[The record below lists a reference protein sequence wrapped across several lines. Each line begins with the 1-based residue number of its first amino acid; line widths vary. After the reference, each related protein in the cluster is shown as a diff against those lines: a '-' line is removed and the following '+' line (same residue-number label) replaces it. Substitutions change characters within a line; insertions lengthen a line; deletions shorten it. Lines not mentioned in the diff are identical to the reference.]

1 MLLFG
6 HPHIPSEKLYH
17 IGSIEA
23 IEHTPPN
30 SVLLFS
36 CDEQVFELIE
46 FAKTNGLAFA
56 LDISTLTQAIICEN
70 LDAKYLLVNKS
81 LAKSVQ
87 TAADTYLFDAKVLV
101 HIEKESGIEEVA
113 SEGIDGAILPEAIIK
128 IS

>member
-17 IGSIEA
+17 ISSIEA

-36 CDEQVFELIE
+36 CDEEVFELIN
-46 FAKTNGLAFA
+46 FARTNGLEFA
-56 LDISTLTQAIICEN
+56 LDISSLKQAIICEN
-70 LDAKYLLVNKS
+70 LDAKYLLVNNSLSKS
-81 LAKSVQ
+81 IQ
-87 TAADTYLFDAKVLV
+87 NAADTYLFDAKILV
-101 HIEKESGIEEVA
+101 HIEDENGIENVA
-113 SEGIDGAILPEAIIK
+113 NQGIDGAILPEAIIK

>member
-6 HPHIPSEKLYH
+6 YPHIPSEILYH
-17 IGSIEA
+17 VGSIEA
-23 IEHTPPN
+23 IDHTPSN

-36 CDEQVFELIE
+36 CDEEVFELIE
-46 FAKTNGLAFA
+46 FAKINSLEFA
-56 LDISTLTQAIICEN
+56 LDIQNLKQAIICEN
-70 LDAKYLLVNKS
+70 LNAKYLLVDKG

-87 TAADTYLFDAKVLV
+87 NAADTYLFDAKILV
-101 HIEKESGIEEVA
+101 HIKDVDDIEELA

>member
-6 HPHIPSEKLYH
+6 HPHIPSERLYH
-17 IGSIEA
+17 IASIEA

-36 CDEQVFELIE
+36 CDEEVFELID
-46 FAKTNGLAFA
+46 FAKTNALEFA
-56 LDISTLTQAIICEN
+56 LDISSLKEAIICEN

-87 TAADTYLFDAKVLV
+87 NAADTYLFDAKILV
-101 HIEKESGIEEVA
+101 HLENEEGIEEAA